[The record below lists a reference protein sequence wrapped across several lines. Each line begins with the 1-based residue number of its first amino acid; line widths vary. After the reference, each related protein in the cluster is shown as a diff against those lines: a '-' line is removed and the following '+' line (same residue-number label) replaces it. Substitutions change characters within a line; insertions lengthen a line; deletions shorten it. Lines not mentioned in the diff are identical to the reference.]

1 MEGTYRARMAS
12 EATVATANTMAV
24 ENKAVD
30 DKAFTLFIPHV
41 HDKTSPQKIFAVF
54 RNLGLGRLGH
64 PDGGEAIVL
73 TDRKDQEGRPYKTA
87 QVHFQ
92 HLFAR
97 GKNGAENVRIF
108 QHLSEN
114 RDNFITVEHMP
125 EKVCED
131 GRVLPARY
139 WKPRL
144 DRPFRKVAGDGGAVR
159 SAMKFGKLER
169 KPKVEMLATDEDWG
183 DDVKHEA
190 GATADEAVEVAR
202 QDSAEAVADEADE
215 VATEMT
221 DEEYAAQVLAGGS
234 A

>member
-1 MEGTYRARMAS
+1 MAS
-12 EATVATANTMAV
+12 EATVATANTAAV
-24 ENKAVD
+24 ENGAVE
-30 DKAFTLFIPHV
+30 DKPFALFIPHV
-41 HDKTSPQKIFAVF
+41 HVKTTRAKIFAVF
-54 RNLGLGRLGH
+54 RNLAVGRLGG

-73 TDRKDQEGRPYKTA
+73 TDQKDREGRQYKTA

-97 GKNGAENVRIF
+97 GKNGPENVKIF

-131 GRVLPARY
+131 GKVLPARY
-139 WKPRL
+139 WKARL
-144 DRPFRKVAGDGGAVR
+144 DRPFRKAAGDGGAVR

-190 GATADEAVEVAR
+190 GATADEAAEVAR
-202 QDSAEAVADEADE
+202 QDSAEDAGEADEAAAE
-215 VATEMT
+215 AEPATEMT